1 MLGSTGVAPAVNTLS
16 APSSELLLQ
25 HLANIQL
32 TVNENDIVLTA
43 HVNGPS
49 SALLADDM
57 IGRSLHDLVDAQNQ
71 ATLQSRLV
79 EARTHADTAVRC
91 DLSVKPRGG
100 SGVPVLCWMCAD
112 AASQEVRIAA
122 IDLLPEAS
130 LRHQLINAQHAMER
144 DYWSKRRLEARYRRL
159 LDMVSEGF
167 IVVDDASGRILEANP
182 VAASL
187 LIGASDNLVGKAFPA
202 GLGDDARSTL
212 DRLTRE
218 ARSVTTTVDGMIRND
233 AGLELNIAIT
243 YLRQSGEGRLLIRL
257 RDDSERQLTGEEYQ
271 CFFRDAPD
279 GILEVDE
286 QGIVLTANAA
296 FIEMAG
302 IASPELIEGRRADR
316 WIGRSAV
323 DLNIVLDHS
332 KQEGTVR
339 LYSTTLRTETESSV
353 DIEMSVARIRENGSS
368 RVMIY
373 VRDIGRRITPD
384 QSVDD
389 HLPRSIEQITGR
401 VGRVPLKELVRE
413 STDVIEA
420 LCIEAALKLTSGNRA
435 SAAELLGLS
444 RQSLYTK
451 LRRFDLG
458 DAEVAGDSDAL

>member
-1 MLGSTGVAPAVNTLS
+1 MNTVS
-16 APSSELLLQ
+16 APPSELLLQ
-25 HLANIQL
+25 HLASLQFLI
-32 TVNENDIVLTA
+32 NENGIVIDATI
-43 HVNGPS
+43 NGPS
-49 SALLADDM
+49 STLQPEEL
-57 IGRSLHDLVDAQNQ
+57 IGRPLSELVTDDSGV
-71 ATLQSRLV
+71 LLESRIE
-79 EARTHADTAVRC
+79 EARRNKGVAVRC
-91 DLSVKPRGG
+91 DTSIEPR
-100 SGVPVLCWMCAD
+100 SGNTVPLLCWICAETN
-112 AASQEVRIAA
+112 SSNVKVAA

-130 LRHQLINAQHAMER
+130 LRHQLLNAQHAMER

-167 IVVDDASGRILEANP
+167 IVVDDSSGRILEANP
-182 VAASL
+182 MAATL
-187 LIGASDNLVGKAFPA
+187 LVGAGATLVGKPFPQ
-202 GLGDDARSTL
+202 GLDEEARNTL
-212 DRLTRE
+212 EGLTRE
-218 ARSVTTTVDGMIRND
+218 ARSVTTTIDGMISTD
-233 AGLELNIAIT
+233 GGLELNIAIT

-257 RDDSERQLTGEEYQ
+257 RDDSERDLKGVEFQS
-271 CFFRDAPD
+271 FFTDAPD
-279 GILEVDE
+279 GILELDE
-286 QGIVLTANAA
+286 QGIVLAANNA
-296 FIEMAG
+296 FLDMAG
-302 IASPELIEGRRADR
+302 ILSPELVEGRRADR

-332 KQEGTVR
+332 KQEGSVR

-353 DIEMSVARIRENGSS
+353 DIELSVSRVGKNGST
-368 RVMIY
+368 RVMLF

-458 DAEVAGDSDAL
+458 DAEVDGDRDIL

>member
-1 MLGSTGVAPAVNTLS
+1 MNTVS
-16 APSSELLLQ
+16 APPSELLLQ
-25 HLANIQL
+25 HLASLQFLI
-32 TVNENDIVLTA
+32 NENGIVIDATI
-43 HVNGPS
+43 NGPS
-49 SALLADDM
+49 STLQPEELIGRPLSELVTDDSGALLA
-57 IGRSLHDLVDAQNQ
+57 
-71 ATLQSRLV
+71 SRIE
-79 EARTHADTAVRC
+79 EARRNKGVAVRC
-91 DLSVKPRGG
+91 DTSVEPR
-100 SGVPVLCWMCAD
+100 SGNTVPLLCWICAETN
-112 AASQEVRIAA
+112 SSNVKVAA

-130 LRHQLINAQHAMER
+130 LRHQLLNAQHAMER

-167 IVVDDASGRILEANP
+167 IVVDDSSGRILEANP
-182 VAASL
+182 MAATL
-187 LIGASDNLVGKAFPA
+187 LVGAGATLVGKPFPQ
-202 GLGDDARSTL
+202 GLDEEARNTVEG
-212 DRLTRE
+212 LTRE
-218 ARSVTTTVDGMIRND
+218 ARSVTTTIDGMISTD
-233 AGLELNIAIT
+233 EGLELNIAIT

-257 RDDSERQLTGEEYQ
+257 RDDSERDLKGVEFQS
-271 CFFRDAPD
+271 FFSDAPD
-279 GILEVDE
+279 GILELDE
-286 QGIVLTANAA
+286 QGIILTANNA
-296 FIEMAG
+296 FLEMAG
-302 IASPELIEGRRADR
+302 ILSPELVEGRRADR

-332 KQEGTVR
+332 KQEGSVR

-353 DIEMSVARIRENGSS
+353 DIELSVSRVGKNGST
-368 RVMIY
+368 RVMLF

-458 DAEVAGDSDAL
+458 DAEVDGDRDIL

>member
-1 MLGSTGVAPAVNTLS
+1 MNTVS
-16 APSSELLLQ
+16 APPSELLLQ
-25 HLANIQL
+25 HLASLQFLI
-32 TVNENDIVLTA
+32 NENGIVIDATI
-43 HVNGPS
+43 NGPS
-49 SALLADDM
+49 STLQPEELIGRPLSELVTDDSGVLLA
-57 IGRSLHDLVDAQNQ
+57 
-71 ATLQSRLV
+71 SRIE
-79 EARTHADTAVRC
+79 EARRNKGVAVRC
-91 DLSVKPRGG
+91 DTSIEPR
-100 SGVPVLCWMCAD
+100 SGNTVPLLCWICAETN
-112 AASQEVRIAA
+112 SSNVKVAA

-130 LRHQLINAQHAMER
+130 LRHQLLNAQHAMER

-167 IVVDDASGRILEANP
+167 IVVDDSSGRILEANP
-182 VAASL
+182 MAATL
-187 LIGASDNLVGKAFPA
+187 LVGAGATLVGKPFPQ
-202 GLGDDARSTL
+202 GLDEEARNTL
-212 DRLTRE
+212 EGLTRE
-218 ARSVTTTVDGMIRND
+218 ARSVTTTIDGMISTD
-233 AGLELNIAIT
+233 GGLELNIAIT

-257 RDDSERQLTGEEYQ
+257 RDDSERDLKGVEFQS
-271 CFFRDAPD
+271 FFTDAPD
-279 GILEVDE
+279 GILELDE
-286 QGIVLTANAA
+286 QGIVLAANNA
-296 FIEMAG
+296 FLDMAG
-302 IASPELIEGRRADR
+302 ILSPELVEGRRADR

-332 KQEGTVR
+332 KQEGSVR

-353 DIEMSVARIRENGSS
+353 DIELSFSRVGKNGST
-368 RVMIY
+368 RVMLF

-458 DAEVAGDSDAL
+458 DAEVDGDRDIL

>member
-1 MLGSTGVAPAVNTLS
+1 MNTAS
-16 APSSELLLQ
+16 SPSSDLLLQ
-25 HLANIQL
+25 HLASLQFI
-32 TVNENDIVLTA
+32 VNENGIVLDA
-43 HVNGPS
+43 SVNGPS
-49 SALLADDM
+49 SSLQPDEL
-57 IGRSLHDLVDAQNQ
+57 IGRPLNELVSDD
-71 ATLQSRLV
+71 SRVQLESRFD
-79 EARTHADTAVRC
+79 EARRNKGTAVRC
-91 DLSVKPRGG
+91 DASIEPRSGNSVPL
-100 SGVPVLCWMCAD
+100 LCWICSEAHSND
-112 AASQEVRIAA
+112 VKVAA

-130 LRHQLINAQHAMER
+130 LRHQLLNAQHAMER

-167 IVVDDASGRILEANP
+167 IVVDDSSGRILEANP
-182 VAASL
+182 VAAAL
-187 LIGASDNLVGKAFPA
+187 LIGAGATLVGKSFPL
-202 GLGDDARSTL
+202 GLGDEARNTL

-218 ARSVTTTVDGMIRND
+218 ARSVTTTVDGMINTD

-257 RDDSERQLTGEEYQ
+257 RDDSERDLTGDEFQ
-271 CFFRDAPD
+271 FFFSDAPD
-279 GILEVDE
+279 GILELDE
-286 QGIVLTANAA
+286 QGLVLAANNA
-296 FIEMAG
+296 FLEMAG
-302 IASPELIEGRRADR
+302 IVSPELVEGRRADR

-332 KQEGTVR
+332 KQEGSVR

-353 DIEMSVARIRENGSS
+353 DIELSVSRVGKNGSA
-368 RVMIY
+368 RVMLY

-458 DAEVAGDSDAL
+458 DAEVDGDRDVL

>member
-1 MLGSTGVAPAVNTLS
+1 VNTVS
-16 APSSELLLQ
+16 APPSELLLQ
-25 HLANIQL
+25 HLASLQFLI
-32 TVNENDIVLTA
+32 NENGIVIDATI
-43 HVNGPS
+43 NGPS
-49 SALLADDM
+49 STLQPEELIGRPLSELVTDDSGALLASR
-57 IGRSLHDLVDAQNQ
+57 IG
-71 ATLQSRLV
+71 
-79 EARTHADTAVRC
+79 EARRNKGVAVRC
-91 DLSVKPRGG
+91 DTSIEPR
-100 SGVPVLCWMCAD
+100 SGNTVPLLCWICAETN
-112 AASQEVRIAA
+112 SSNVKVAA

-130 LRHQLINAQHAMER
+130 LRHQLLNAQHAMER

-167 IVVDDASGRILEANP
+167 IVVDDSSGRILEANP
-182 VAASL
+182 MAATL
-187 LIGASDNLVGKAFPA
+187 LVGAGATLVGKPFPQ
-202 GLGDDARSTL
+202 GLDEEARNTL
-212 DRLTRE
+212 EGLTRE
-218 ARSVTTTVDGMIRND
+218 ARSVTTTIDGMISTD
-233 AGLELNIAIT
+233 GGLELNIAIT

-257 RDDSERQLTGEEYQ
+257 RDDSERDLKGVEFQS
-271 CFFRDAPD
+271 FFTDAPD
-279 GILEVDE
+279 GILELDE
-286 QGIVLTANAA
+286 QGIVLAANNA
-296 FIEMAG
+296 FLDMAG
-302 IASPELIEGRRADR
+302 ILSPELVEGRRADR

-332 KQEGTVR
+332 KQEGSVR
-339 LYSTTLRTETESSV
+339 LYSTTLRTETQSSV
-353 DIEMSVARIRENGSS
+353 DIELSVSRVGKNGST
-368 RVMIY
+368 RVMLF

-458 DAEVAGDSDAL
+458 DAEVDGDRDTL

>member
-1 MLGSTGVAPAVNTLS
+1 MNTVS
-16 APSSELLLQ
+16 APSSDLLLQ
-25 HLANIQL
+25 RLASLQFL
-32 TVNENDIVLTA
+32 VNEQGIVLDATA
-43 HVNGPS
+43 NGPS
-49 SALLADDM
+49 SSLQPDEL
-57 IGRSLHDLVDAQNQ
+57 IGRPLSELVGNDSRAQ
-71 ATLQSRLV
+71 LESRLD
-79 EARTHADTAVRC
+79 EARRNKGIAVRC
-91 DLSVKPRGG
+91 DTSIKPRGG
-100 SGVPVLCWMCAD
+100 NSVPLLCWICAEAHSND
-112 AASQEVRIAA
+112 VKVAA

-130 LRHQLINAQHAMER
+130 LRHQLLNAQHAMER

-167 IVVDDASGRILEANP
+167 IVVDDSSGRILEANP
-182 VAASL
+182 IAATL
-187 LIGASDNLVGKAFPA
+187 LVGAGATLVGKPFPL
-202 GLGDDARSTL
+202 GLGGEARNTL

-218 ARSVTTTVDGMIRND
+218 ARSVTTTVEGMINTE
-233 AGLELNIAIT
+233 AGLELNVAIT

-257 RDDSERQLTGEEYQ
+257 RDDSERDLTGAEFQ
-271 CFFRDAPD
+271 SFFSDAPD
-279 GILEVDE
+279 GILELDE
-286 QGIVLTANAA
+286 QGIVLTANNA
-296 FIEMAG
+296 FLEMAG
-302 IASPELIEGRRADR
+302 IVSPELVEGRRADR

-332 KQEGTVR
+332 KQEGSVR
-339 LYSTTLRTETESSV
+339 LYSTTLRTETESSA
-353 DIEMSVARIRENGSS
+353 DIELSVARVGKNGST
-368 RVMIY
+368 RVMLF

-420 LCIEAALKLTSGNRA
+420 LCIDAALKLTSGNRA

-458 DAEVAGDSDAL
+458 DAEVDGDRDAV

>member
-1 MLGSTGVAPAVNTLS
+1 MNTIS
-16 APSSELLLQ
+16 APSSDLLLQ
-25 HLANIQL
+25 RLASLQFL
-32 TVNENDIVLTA
+32 VNEQGIVLDATA
-43 HVNGPS
+43 NGPS
-49 SALLADDM
+49 SSLQPDEL
-57 IGRSLHDLVDAQNQ
+57 IGRPLSELVGNDSRAQ
-71 ATLQSRLV
+71 LESRLD
-79 EARTHADTAVRC
+79 EARRNKGIAVRC
-91 DLSVKPRGG
+91 DTSIKPRGG
-100 SGVPVLCWMCAD
+100 NSVPLLCWICAEAHSND
-112 AASQEVRIAA
+112 VKVAA

-130 LRHQLINAQHAMER
+130 LRHQLLNAQHAMER

-167 IVVDDASGRILEANP
+167 IVVDDSSGRILEANP
-182 VAASL
+182 IAATL
-187 LIGASDNLVGKAFPA
+187 LVGAGATLVGKPFPL
-202 GLGDDARSTL
+202 GLGGEARNTL

-218 ARSVTTTVDGMIRND
+218 ARSVTTTVDGMIHTE

-257 RDDSERQLTGEEYQ
+257 RDDSERDLTGAEFQ
-271 CFFRDAPD
+271 SFFSDAPD
-279 GILEVDE
+279 GILELDE
-286 QGIVLTANAA
+286 QGFVLTANNA
-296 FIEMAG
+296 FLEMAG
-302 IASPELIEGRRADR
+302 IVSPELVEGRRADR

-332 KQEGTVR
+332 KQEGSVR
-339 LYSTTLRTETESSV
+339 LYSTTLRTETESSA
-353 DIEMSVARIRENGSS
+353 DIELSVARVGKNGST
-368 RVMIY
+368 RVMLF

-420 LCIEAALKLTSGNRA
+420 LCIDAALKLTSGNRA

-458 DAEVAGDSDAL
+458 DAEVDGNSDAL

>member
-1 MLGSTGVAPAVNTLS
+1 MNTVTAP
-16 APSSELLLQ
+16 PSELLLQ
-25 HLANIQL
+25 HLASLQFLIS
-32 TVNENDIVLTA
+32 ENGIVIDATI
-43 HVNGPS
+43 NGPS
-49 SALLADDM
+49 STLQPEELIGRPLSELVTDDSGALLA
-57 IGRSLHDLVDAQNQ
+57 
-71 ATLQSRLV
+71 SRIE
-79 EARTHADTAVRC
+79 EARRNKGVAVRC
-91 DLSVKPRGG
+91 DTSIEPR
-100 SGVPVLCWMCAD
+100 SGNTVPLLCWICAETN
-112 AASQEVRIAA
+112 SSNVKVAA

-130 LRHQLINAQHAMER
+130 LRHQLLNAQHAMER

-167 IVVDDASGRILEANP
+167 IVVDDSSGRILEANP
-182 VAASL
+182 MAATL
-187 LIGASDNLVGKAFPA
+187 LVGAGATLVGKPFPQ
-202 GLGDDARSTL
+202 GLAEEARNTL
-212 DRLTRE
+212 EGLTRE
-218 ARSVTTTVDGMIRND
+218 ARSVTTTIDGMISTD
-233 AGLELNIAIT
+233 GGLELNIAIT

-257 RDDSERQLTGEEYQ
+257 RDDSERDLKGVEFQS
-271 CFFRDAPD
+271 FFSDAPD
-279 GILEVDE
+279 GILELDE
-286 QGIVLTANAA
+286 QGIILAANNA
-296 FIEMAG
+296 FLDMAG
-302 IASPELIEGRRADR
+302 ILSPELVEGRRADR

-332 KQEGTVR
+332 KQEGSVR

-353 DIEMSVARIRENGSS
+353 DIELSVSRVGKNGST
-368 RVMIY
+368 RVMVF

-458 DAEVAGDSDAL
+458 DAEVDGDRDTL

>member
-1 MLGSTGVAPAVNTLS
+1 MNTVS
-16 APSSELLLQ
+16 APPSELLLQ
-25 HLANIQL
+25 HLASLQFLI
-32 TVNENDIVLTA
+32 NENGIVIDATI
-43 HVNGPS
+43 NGPS
-49 SALLADDM
+49 STLQPEELIGRPLSELVTDDSGALLASR
-57 IGRSLHDLVDAQNQ
+57 IG
-71 ATLQSRLV
+71 
-79 EARTHADTAVRC
+79 EARRNKGVAVRC
-91 DLSVKPRGG
+91 DTSIEPR
-100 SGVPVLCWMCAD
+100 SGNTVPLLCWICAETN
-112 AASQEVRIAA
+112 SSNVKVAA

-130 LRHQLINAQHAMER
+130 LRHQLLNAQHAMER

-167 IVVDDASGRILEANP
+167 IVVDDSSGRILEANP
-182 VAASL
+182 MAATL
-187 LIGASDNLVGKAFPA
+187 LVGAGATLVGKPFPQ
-202 GLGDDARSTL
+202 GLDEEARNTL
-212 DRLTRE
+212 EGLTRE
-218 ARSVTTTVDGMIRND
+218 ARSVTTTIDGMISTD
-233 AGLELNIAIT
+233 GGLELNIAIT

-257 RDDSERQLTGEEYQ
+257 RDDSERDLKGVEFQS
-271 CFFRDAPD
+271 FFTDAPD
-279 GILEVDE
+279 GILELDE
-286 QGIVLTANAA
+286 QGIVLAANNA
-296 FIEMAG
+296 FLDMAG
-302 IASPELIEGRRADR
+302 ILSPELVEGRRADR

-332 KQEGTVR
+332 KQEGSVR

-353 DIEMSVARIRENGSS
+353 DIELSVSRVGKNGST
-368 RVMIY
+368 RVMLF

-458 DAEVAGDSDAL
+458 DAEVDGDRDTL

>member
-1 MLGSTGVAPAVNTLS
+1 MNTVS

-25 HLANIQL
+25 HLASIQF
-32 TVNENDIVLTA
+32 TVAATGFIVDA
-43 HVNGPS
+43 EVNNPS
-49 SALLADDM
+49 STVQPDDLIGTSINEIVTEESIGALNAKL
-57 IGRSLHDLVDAQNQ
+57 N
-71 ATLQSRLV
+71 
-79 EARTHADTAVRC
+79 EARRNKGTAVRC
-91 DLSVKPRGG
+91 DVTVNPRNTNP
-100 SGVPVLCWMCAD
+100 VPLLCWLCCQNNND
-112 AASQEVRIAA
+112 DVRIAA
-122 IDLLPEAS
+122 LDLLPEAS
-130 LRHQLINAQHAMER
+130 LRHQLLNAQHAMER

-159 LDMVSEGF
+159 LDMVSDGF
-167 IVVDDASGRILEANP
+167 VVVDDSSGRILEANP
-182 VAASL
+182 VASML
-187 LIGASDNLVGKAFPA
+187 LAESGANLVGKAFPV
-202 GLGDDARSTL
+202 GLDDSGRSTVE
-212 DRLTRE
+212 RLTRE
-218 ARSVTTTVDGMIRND
+218 ARSVTTTVDGMIRNN
-233 AGLELNIAIT
+233 AGLELNIALT

-257 RDDSERQLTGEEYQ
+257 RDDSERDVTGAEFAP
-271 CFFRDAPD
+271 FFSDAPD
-279 GILEVDE
+279 GIIELDE
-286 QGIVLTANAA
+286 QGIVTGANAS
-296 FIEMAG
+296 FLEMAG
-302 IASPELIEGRRADR
+302 LASIELIEGRRADR

-332 KQEGTVR
+332 KQEGSVR

-353 DIEMSVARIRENGSS
+353 DIELSVTRVGKNGST
-368 RVMIY
+368 RVLLFI
-373 VRDIGRRITPD
+373 RDISRRITPD

-458 DAEVAGDSDAL
+458 DAEVDIDREAV

>member
-1 MLGSTGVAPAVNTLS
+1 MNTVS
-16 APSSELLLQ
+16 APPSELLLQ
-25 HLANIQL
+25 HLASLQFLI
-32 TVNENDIVLTA
+32 NENGIVIDATI
-43 HVNGPS
+43 NGPS
-49 SALLADDM
+49 STLQPEELIGRPLSELVTDDSGVLLA
-57 IGRSLHDLVDAQNQ
+57 
-71 ATLQSRLV
+71 SRIE
-79 EARTHADTAVRC
+79 EARRNKGVAVRC
-91 DLSVKPRGG
+91 DTSIEPR
-100 SGVPVLCWMCAD
+100 SGNTVPLLCWICAETN
-112 AASQEVRIAA
+112 SSNVKVAA

-130 LRHQLINAQHAMER
+130 LRHQLLNAQHAMER

-167 IVVDDASGRILEANP
+167 IVVDDSSGRILEANP
-182 VAASL
+182 MAATL
-187 LIGASDNLVGKAFPA
+187 LVGAGATLVGKPFPQ
-202 GLGDDARSTL
+202 GLDEEARNTL
-212 DRLTRE
+212 EGLTRE
-218 ARSVTTTVDGMIRND
+218 ARSVTTTIDGMISTD
-233 AGLELNIAIT
+233 GGLELNIAIT

-257 RDDSERQLTGEEYQ
+257 RDDSERDLKGVEFQS
-271 CFFRDAPD
+271 FFTDAPD
-279 GILEVDE
+279 GILELDE
-286 QGIVLTANAA
+286 QGIVLAANNA
-296 FIEMAG
+296 FLDMAG
-302 IASPELIEGRRADR
+302 ILSPELVEGRRADR

-332 KQEGTVR
+332 KQEGSVR

-353 DIEMSVARIRENGSS
+353 DIELSVSRVGKNGST
-368 RVMIY
+368 RVMLF

-401 VGRVPLKELVRE
+401 VGRVPLQELVRE
-413 STDVIEA
+413 STAVIEA

-458 DAEVAGDSDAL
+458 DAEVDGDRDIL

>member
-1 MLGSTGVAPAVNTLS
+1 MNTPS
-16 APSSELLLQ
+16 APPSELLLQ
-25 HLANIQL
+25 HLASIQFV
-32 TVNENDIVLTA
+32 VNDAGIILDA
-43 HVNGPS
+43 SVNGPS
-49 SALLADDM
+49 SALQPEDLAGRPLSELVTDD
-57 IGRSLHDLVDAQNQ
+57 
-71 ATLQSRLV
+71 SRGAL
-79 EARTHADTAVRC
+79 EARLAEARRNKGVALRCDVSIAPRNSNRVPLLCWICADTQSSE
-91 DLSVKPRGG
+91 LK
-100 SGVPVLCWMCAD
+100 
-112 AASQEVRIAA
+112 IAG

-130 LRHQLINAQHAMER
+130 LRHQLLNAQHAMER

-167 IVVDDASGRILEANP
+167 IVVDDSSGRILEANP
-182 VAASL
+182 VAATL
-187 LIGASDNLVGKAFPA
+187 LVGAGTTLVGKPFPLGLDEEA
-202 GLGDDARSTL
+202 GNTL
-212 DRLTRE
+212 ERLTRE
-218 ARSVTTTVDGMIRND
+218 ARSVTTTVDGMINTD
-233 AGLELNIAIT
+233 SGLELNIAIT

-257 RDDSERQLTGEEYQ
+257 RDDSERDLSGVEFQS
-271 CFFRDAPD
+271 FFSNAPD
-279 GILEVDE
+279 GILELDE
-286 QGIVLTANAA
+286 QGIVLAANNA
-296 FIEMAG
+296 FLDMAG
-302 IASPELIEGRRADR
+302 IASPELVEGRRADR

-332 KQEGTVR
+332 KQEGSVR
-339 LYSTTLRTETESSV
+339 LYSTTLRTETESCV
-353 DIEMSVARIRENGSS
+353 DIELSVSRAGKNGST
-368 RVMIY
+368 RVMLY
-373 VRDIGRRITPD
+373 VRDIGRRITPN

-458 DAEVAGDSDAL
+458 DAEVGGDQDSM

>member
-1 MLGSTGVAPAVNTLS
+1 MNTVS
-16 APSSELLLQ
+16 APPSELLLQ
-25 HLANIQL
+25 HLASLQFLI
-32 TVNENDIVLTA
+32 NENGIVIDATI
-43 HVNGPS
+43 NGPS
-49 SALLADDM
+49 STLQPEELIGRPLSDLVTDDSGPLLA
-57 IGRSLHDLVDAQNQ
+57 
-71 ATLQSRLV
+71 SRIE
-79 EARTHADTAVRC
+79 EARRNKGVAVRC
-91 DLSVKPRGG
+91 DTSVEPR
-100 SGVPVLCWMCAD
+100 SGNTVPLLCWICAETN
-112 AASQEVRIAA
+112 SSNVKVAA

-130 LRHQLINAQHAMER
+130 LRHQLLNAQHAMER

-167 IVVDDASGRILEANP
+167 IVVDDSSGRILEANP
-182 VAASL
+182 MAATL
-187 LIGASDNLVGKAFPA
+187 LVGAGATLVGKPFPQ
-202 GLGDDARSTL
+202 GLDEEARNTVEG
-212 DRLTRE
+212 LTRE
-218 ARSVTTTVDGMIRND
+218 ARSVTTTIDGMISTD
-233 AGLELNIAIT
+233 EGLELNIAIT

-257 RDDSERQLTGEEYQ
+257 RDDSERDLKGVEFQS
-271 CFFRDAPD
+271 FFSDAPD
-279 GILEVDE
+279 GILELDE
-286 QGIVLTANAA
+286 QGIILAANNA
-296 FIEMAG
+296 FLEMAG
-302 IASPELIEGRRADR
+302 ILSPELVEGRRADR

-332 KQEGTVR
+332 KQEGSVR

-353 DIEMSVARIRENGSS
+353 DIELSVSRVGKNGST
-368 RVMIY
+368 RVMLF
-373 VRDIGRRITPD
+373 VRDIGRRITPN

-458 DAEVAGDSDAL
+458 DAEVDGDRDTL

>member
-1 MLGSTGVAPAVNTLS
+1 MNTVS
-16 APSSELLLQ
+16 APPSELLLQ
-25 HLANIQL
+25 HLASLQFLI
-32 TVNENDIVLTA
+32 NENGIVIDATI
-43 HVNGPS
+43 NGPS
-49 SALLADDM
+49 STLQPEELIGRPLSELVTDDSGALLA
-57 IGRSLHDLVDAQNQ
+57 
-71 ATLQSRLV
+71 SRIE
-79 EARTHADTAVRC
+79 EARRNKGLAVRC
-91 DLSVKPRGG
+91 DTSIEPR
-100 SGVPVLCWMCAD
+100 SGNTVPLLCWICAETN
-112 AASQEVRIAA
+112 SSNVKVAA

-130 LRHQLINAQHAMER
+130 LRHQLLNAQHAMER

-167 IVVDDASGRILEANP
+167 IVVDDSSGRILEANP
-182 VAASL
+182 MAATL
-187 LIGASDNLVGKAFPA
+187 LVGAGATLVGKPFPQ
-202 GLGDDARSTL
+202 GLDEEARNTL
-212 DRLTRE
+212 EGLTRE
-218 ARSVTTTVDGMIRND
+218 ARSVTTTIDGMISTD
-233 AGLELNIAIT
+233 GGLELNIAIT

-257 RDDSERQLTGEEYQ
+257 RDDSERDLKGVEFQS
-271 CFFRDAPD
+271 FFTDAPD
-279 GILEVDE
+279 GILELDE
-286 QGIVLTANAA
+286 QGIVLAANNA
-296 FIEMAG
+296 FLDMAG
-302 IASPELIEGRRADR
+302 ILSPELVEGRRADR

-332 KQEGTVR
+332 KQEGSVR

-353 DIEMSVARIRENGSS
+353 DIELSVS
-368 RVMIY
+368 RVGKNSSTRVMLF

-458 DAEVAGDSDAL
+458 DAEVDGDRDTL

>member
-1 MLGSTGVAPAVNTLS
+1 VNTVS
-16 APSSELLLQ
+16 APPSELLLQ
-25 HLANIQL
+25 HLASLQFLI
-32 TVNENDIVLTA
+32 NENGIVIDATI
-43 HVNGPS
+43 NGPS
-49 SALLADDM
+49 STLQPEELIGRPLSELVTDDSGALLASR
-57 IGRSLHDLVDAQNQ
+57 IG
-71 ATLQSRLV
+71 
-79 EARTHADTAVRC
+79 EARRNKGVAVRC
-91 DLSVKPRGG
+91 DTSIEPR
-100 SGVPVLCWMCAD
+100 SGNTVPLLCWICAETN
-112 AASQEVRIAA
+112 SSNVKVAA

-130 LRHQLINAQHAMER
+130 LRHQLLNAQHAMER

-167 IVVDDASGRILEANP
+167 IVVDDSSGRILEANP
-182 VAASL
+182 MAATL
-187 LIGASDNLVGKAFPA
+187 LVGAGATLVGKPFPQ
-202 GLGDDARSTL
+202 GLDEEARNTL
-212 DRLTRE
+212 EGLTRE
-218 ARSVTTTVDGMIRND
+218 ARSVTTTIDGMISTD
-233 AGLELNIAIT
+233 GGLELNIAIT

-257 RDDSERQLTGEEYQ
+257 RDDSERDLKGVEFQS
-271 CFFRDAPD
+271 FFTDAPD
-279 GILEVDE
+279 GILELDE
-286 QGIVLTANAA
+286 QGIVLAANNA
-296 FIEMAG
+296 FLDMAG
-302 IASPELIEGRRADR
+302 ILSPELVEGRRADR

-332 KQEGTVR
+332 KQEGSVR

-353 DIEMSVARIRENGSS
+353 DIELSVSRVGKNGST
-368 RVMIY
+368 RVMLF

-458 DAEVAGDSDAL
+458 DAEVDGDRDTL